1 MVILRPRGL
10 PTRDS
15 REDYPVY
22 VVPEEYASRLRRIP
36 WCAAILENPEWIPLH
51 SHSRHPPDYLY
62 GRYTFMNKTLSTPE
76 TVPIWQAFYRA
87 SRSDNP
93 ADNDFG
99 EVICLIALGSAL
111 DGHLHTAHGG
121 VAAALLDE
129 AMGTVGGIH
138 KEPGKSQF
146 TAYLHV
152 DYRKPLP
159 TPGVI
164 CIKAKLDGEKSRGR
178 KIFVTATLESGDGV
192 VYNDANGLFL
202 ETERKHKARL

>member
-15 REDYPVY
+15 HEDYPVY